1 MGKSL
6 CNEIGVRG
14 FPTIKHGDPSD
25 LQEYEGGRSFDDLKK
40 HAETLGP
47 TCGPANLDLC
57 DEDKRKSIAEFTAL
71 GAEKREAMIKEKDG
85 ELESLDKNLQE
96 LLDGLLKA
104 VHAHEKKA
112 KSEL

>member
-1 MGKSL
+1 MA
-6 CNEIGVRG
+6 
-14 FPTIKHGDPSD
+14 T
-25 LQEYEGGRSFDDLKK
+25 
-40 HAETLGP
+40 
-47 TCGPANLDLC
+47 
-57 DEDKRKSIAEFTAL
+57 

-96 LLDGLLKA
+96 LLEGLQTQYKEASEKKEKDIEAVKNSGLGLLKA